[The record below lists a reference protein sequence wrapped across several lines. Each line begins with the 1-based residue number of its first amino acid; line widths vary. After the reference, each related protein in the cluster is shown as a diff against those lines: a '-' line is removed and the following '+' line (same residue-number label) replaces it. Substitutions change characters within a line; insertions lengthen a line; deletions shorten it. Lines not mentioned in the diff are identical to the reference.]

1 MSPITNLIND
11 PYFIHVFQ
19 WEIAVVCDGNIEFWI
34 KMKLGFFFIFHRSF
48 LQSFCSNL
56 QVVSGEYFFQY
67 FQVNQIQ
74 LKFAM

>member
-34 KMKLGFFFIFHRSF
+34 KMKLGFFLFSTDHSCKVSVQICKLFLENIFF
-48 LQSFCSNL
+48 NIF
-56 QVVSGEYFFQY
+56 
-67 FQVNQIQ
+67 
-74 LKFAM
+74 K